1 MLTSNQV
8 SRICHLFQQIILTKS
23 RLNRYGYFRITN
35 DGHLFLQKKN
45 LKKTAVVMDAIYYQ
59 NVVVIDYTMVLAANT
74 RMSVL
79 TVMIVET
86 EGHALMLKP
95 LHPLGSSAI
104 VS

>member
-1 MLTSNQV
+1 M
-8 SRICHLFQQIILTKS
+8 
-23 RLNRYGYFRITN
+23 
-35 DGHLFLQKKN
+35 QKKN

-59 NVVVIDYTMVLAANT
+59 NVAVIDYTMVLAANT

-86 EGHALMLKP
+86 EGYALMLKP

-104 VS
+104 AS